1 MPWYADGPSAPPAA
15 GTPSG
20 SSTGYLSGISQQSGI
35 ALGQG
40 ASPQSTGLDY
50 FPYLYT
56 GVKVNPA
63 IGTVPDPTFKRSR
76 SYSDK
81 HPSVLT
87 VQQHF
92 MDSGND
98 NIHHWAYLLALAGYR
113 GDMTPAQAAEYSQ
126 QASMNGVFDAHLSFL
141 KDAANLYGTGK
152 KITPNDYLKQ
162 LLDYRLG
169 PNWNGDV
176 ASLTAA
182 NAGKL
187 NANAAKTTTQ
197 TSRSVDLM
205 SNEDAK
211 GMVRGMLQQEL
222 GRDPTQAE
230 YEDFV
235 ATLHSAESANPSVS
249 RTTTTTDGSGNS
261 SQKTGTHGGLGQ
273 SGTEQVLYDR
283 LRKKPSWGEWQAV
296 GTYAPAL
303 YEALGAAVPGA

>member
-1 MPWYADGPSAPPAA
+1 MLFTDGPSAPPPA
-15 GTPSG
+15 GTA
-20 SSTGYLSGISQQSGI
+20 SSGYLSGISAQSGI
-35 ALGQG
+35 ALGQS
-40 ASPQSTGLDY
+40 SPQGTGLDF
-50 FPYLYT
+50 FPYLYMGDRFRPAT
-56 GVKVNPA
+56 GTLPGNPEA
-63 IGTVPDPTFKRSR
+63 KHASTYVDR
-76 SYSDK
+76 

-113 GDMTPAQAAEYSQ
+113 GDMTPKQAAEYAQ
-126 QASMNGVFDAHLSFL
+126 MASMNDVFDAHLAFL

-152 KITPNDYLKQ
+152 KITPNQYLHQ

-169 PNWNGDV
+169 KSWNGDIS
-176 ASLTAA
+176 SLTAE
-182 NAGKL
+182 
-187 NANAAKTTTQ
+187 NANSLNPDQPKTTTQ

-211 GMVRGMLQQEL
+211 GLVRSMLQQQL

-235 ATLHSAESANPSVS
+235 ATLHSAESSNPSIS
-249 RTTTTTDGSGNS
+249 RTTTTTDGSGNTS
-261 SQKTGTHGGLGQ
+261 IRNRTRGGLGQ
-273 SGTEQVLYDR
+273 AGTEQALYEH
-283 LRKKPSWGEWQAV
+283 LKNQPSWGEWQAV

-303 YEALGAAVPGA
+303 FEALGAAVPGA